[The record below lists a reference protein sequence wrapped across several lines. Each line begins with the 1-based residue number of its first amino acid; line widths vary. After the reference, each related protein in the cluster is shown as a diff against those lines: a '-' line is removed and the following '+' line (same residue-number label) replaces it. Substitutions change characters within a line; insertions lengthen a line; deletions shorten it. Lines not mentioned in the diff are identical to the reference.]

1 METKI
6 CRNCGETKPLNDMVR
21 DSRRKN
27 GRDTICKSCAV
38 KRERA
43 RYDSDYHV
51 FKWHRRRAA
60 RFGTGTYMNAA
71 EFTAIRT
78 APNRECAYCGSRE
91 NLGIDHVRPLQ
102 HYGPNARWNI
112 VNACHTCN
120 SRKRDR
126 TVFEFYEM
134 EPAFT
139 LERFDALIA
148 YMAEH
153 NGCSPEHM
161 RWLLEGYHEGELRL
175 REQRKK
181 RKRGKIAHEPAN
193 CRTLAVV

>member
-60 RFGTGTYMNAA
+60 YGLNLVADGKDYAIASVYLADRPSVS
-71 EFTAIRT
+71 EAIRRAILKAVDLRPVGT
-78 APNRECAYCGSRE
+78 EKVVVHARETMFWYRRSNHHR
-91 NLGIDHVRPLQ
+91 LTQGIV
-102 HYGPNARWNI
+102 
-112 VNACHTCN
+112 
-120 SRKRDR
+120 
-126 TVFEFYEM
+126 TVPVE
-134 EPAFT
+134 
-139 LERFDALIA
+139 L
-148 YMAEH
+148 
-153 NGCSPEHM
+153 
-161 RWLLEGYHEGELRL
+161 RWLPPD
-175 REQRKK
+175 KK
-181 RKRGKIAHEPAN
+181 NTHAFWLAEDAVRRGTTIEEV
-193 CRTLAVV
+193 L

>member
-60 RFGTGTYMNAA
+60 RYGTGTYMTAA

-126 TVFEFYEM
+126 TVLEFYEM
-134 EPAFT
+134 SDEFT
-139 LERFDALIA
+139 KERFDALLA
-148 YMAEH
+148 HMAEH
-153 NGCSPEHM
+153 NRCSPEHM
-161 RWLLEGYHEGELRL
+161 RWLLEGYHEGELWL

-181 RKRGKIAHEPAN
+181 RKRGKTAHEPAD